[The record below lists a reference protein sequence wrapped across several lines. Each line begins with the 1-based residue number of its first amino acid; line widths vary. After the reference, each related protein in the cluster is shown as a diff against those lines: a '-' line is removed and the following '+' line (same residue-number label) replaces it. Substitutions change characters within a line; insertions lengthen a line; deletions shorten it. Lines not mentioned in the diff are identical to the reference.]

1 MTLFLGA
8 LLLIGSVLLGA
19 AIVVFLHQFN
29 QNKIIKV
36 LLALSGGFLLSIAFI
51 HFIPEMYA
59 NNSQYI
65 GYYILL
71 GFLIQLFLEYF
82 SGGIEHGHIHVPDKK
97 GTMPWTLF
105 IALSIHAVFEA
116 LPLESQMLMEAAGGS
131 LDHLGHAHAHHHHGT
146 EELRGKSSYLI
157 GVILHKIP
165 EAVALMTLLLASE
178 FSKKKA
184 WSVLIAFALMSPLG
198 MLLGHFGSKIIF
210 FDADVILA
218 VVVGMFLH
226 ISTTIIFES
235 SDNHQFNFLKLIS
248 ILAGV
253 GLAILVM

>member
-1 MTLFLGA
+1 MTLLLGG
-8 LLLIGSVLLGA
+8 LLLIASVLLGA

-29 QNKIIKV
+29 QAKIIKV

-59 NNSQYI
+59 HNSPHI

-116 LPLESQMLMEAAGGS
+116 LPLESQMLPELIDESMNHIGHS
-131 LDHLGHAHAHHHHGT
+131 HAHQHVAG
-146 EELRGKSSYLI
+146 EYGGRNSYLI

-165 EAVALMTLLLASE
+165 EAVALMTLLLAAE
-178 FSKKKA
+178 FSKKKV
-184 WSVLIAFALMSPLG
+184 WTVIVVFALMSPLG
-198 MLLGHFGSKIIF
+198 MLLGHYGSKIILF
-210 FDADVILA
+210 NTDTVLA